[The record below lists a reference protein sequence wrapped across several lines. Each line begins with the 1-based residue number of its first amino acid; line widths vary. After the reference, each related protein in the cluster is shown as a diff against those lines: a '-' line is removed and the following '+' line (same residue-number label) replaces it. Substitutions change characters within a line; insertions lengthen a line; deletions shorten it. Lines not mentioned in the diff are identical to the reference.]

1 RGCRSVGQFGLCR
14 CRAVRDHRLSEFRQP
29 RGAEVFWTFRQAVTG
44 IADACRA
51 LKIPVVGGNV
61 SFYNESPDGPIPPTP
76 VITMVGVI
84 ADVSRTAR
92 IMFASAGASIALVGP
107 PATDLAASSFLT
119 AVHGL
124 DAGRPADVVF
134 EIHQRML
141 SVVREAVARGWVTSA
156 HDCSDGGVA
165 VALAECAI
173 LGRIGAE
180 VTLPDT
186 GRLEATLFGEAPS
199 RFVVSGPAA
208 GLAEMQTLAASFGV
222 PVHLVGT
229 AGGERLR
236 LKTTASGPTR
246 WAIDLPLEAL
256 SDAYAALGQPL

>member
-1 RGCRSVGQFGLCR
+1 
-14 CRAVRDHRLSEFRQP
+14 
-29 RGAEVFWTFRQAVTG
+29 
-44 IADACRA
+44 
-51 LKIPVVGGNV
+51 
-61 SFYNESPDGPIPPTP
+61 
-76 VITMVGVI
+76 
-84 ADVSRTAR
+84 
-92 IMFASAGASIALVGP
+92 VGP
-107 PATDLAASSFLT
+107 PASDLASSSFLT

-124 DAGRPADVVF
+124 DAGRPADVDF
-134 EIHQRML
+134 EVHQRVL

-180 VTLPDT
+180 VTLPDS

-208 GLAEMQTLAASFGV
+208 GLVEMQTFADTLGV

-236 LKTTASGPTR
+236 LRTTASGPTR
-246 WAIDLPLEAL
+246 WTIDLPVAAL
-256 SDAYAALGQPL
+256 SNAYAALGQIL